1 MTGAVTGPVARPA
14 DEPVAGRR
22 MAWAT
27 VGMLWL
33 VCFFNYADR
42 QAIFSVFPLLKAE
55 FGLSDLQLGVVASSF
70 MWMYALSGPA
80 AGWLSDRVSPRA
92 VVLGALT
99 FWSLVTA
106 GTALAHSYA
115 VLLVFRTLG
124 GLGEA
129 FYFPAAMALIGGWHG
144 ARTRS
149 RAMSLHQSSVYAGT
163 IAGGAMSAWIAQS
176 HGWRTSFSVFGGCG
190 VALAGI
196 LLVFLRDAPAGALEG
211 RVAGTLD
218 EALETEPGG
227 SSAGLLAGIGDV
239 LSRPRTLTMI
249 AVFMGAN
256 FVAVIFLTWLPTF
269 LSRKFHMSLAGA
281 GWNSTVYLQVASV
294 IGVLLGGVL
303 ADRSAARRLGGR
315 QRVQA
320 AALLCGVPFLFLT
333 GWSLSLWG
341 LIVGMIGF
349 GFFKGMY
356 DANIWASLYD
366 VVPRKRRGVAAGTMN
381 SLGWLG
387 GGVAPIAVAA
397 AASRVGLSATIS
409 ASSLIYLVLA
419 GTMFGLGRRLALP
432 VSRP

>member
-1 MTGAVTGPVARPA
+1 
-14 DEPVAGRR
+14 
-22 MAWAT
+22 
-27 VGMLWL
+27 MLWL

-106 GTALAHSYA
+106 GTALAHRYA

-176 HGWRTSFSVFGGCG
+176 HGWRTSFGVFGGCG
-190 VALAGI
+190 VALAAI
-196 LLVFLRDAPAGALEG
+196 LLVFLRDAPAGVLEG
-211 RVAGTLD
+211 LAPGTL
-218 EALETEPGG
+218 EKEPGG

-303 ADRSAARRLGGR
+303 ADRSAAQRLGGR

-333 GWSLSLWG
+333 GWSLSLRG
-341 LIVGMIGF
+341 LIAGMIGF

-366 VVPRKRRGVAAGTMN
+366 VVPVSRRGVAAGTMN

-387 GGVAPIAVAA
+387 GGVAPIAVAEA
-397 AASRVGLSATIS
+397 ALRFGLSATIS
-409 ASSLIYLVLA
+409 ASSAIYLVLA
-419 GTMFGLGRRLALP
+419 GGMFALSRRLGDRREKDAE
-432 VSRP
+432 